1 VRRLQAAGAV
11 VIGKTNLDQ
20 FATGLS
26 GTRSPYGACE
36 SPLVPGLISGG
47 SSSGSAVAVA
57 AGLVPVAIGTDTAG
71 SGRVPTLAYWLAS
84 HGTRLTLLS
93 VDYGQRHGKE
103 LLFAA
108 RTAAA
113 LGAVHHVA
121 DLRLAGQLL
130 GGSALTSAAVPV
142 PDGHYT
148 DESMRAMVVPNRNAL
163 LLDLATGL
171 AVSTGAGAVA
181 YGAHAGDHAVYPD
194 CRPEFVAAYQHMAL
208 TANAGFLPGG
218 FTVLAPFI
226 AMTKADIA
234 SLAARLGV
242 PVDQT
247 WSCYRG
253 GDAHCGTCGT
263 CTERREA
270 FALAGINDP
279 TAYLAG

>member
-1 VRRLQAAGAV
+1 VSGVPAAVPQCV
-11 VIGKTNLDQ
+11 VPQ
-20 FATGLS
+20 CVVVVF
-26 GTRSPYGACE
+26 
-36 SPLVPGLISGG
+36 SGG
-47 SSSGSAVAVA
+47 LDS
-57 AGLVPVAIGTDTAG
+57 T
-71 SGRVPTLAYWLAS
+71 TLAYWLAS
-84 HGTRLTLLS
+84 RGARLTLLS

-108 RTAAA
+108 RTATR

-148 DESMRAMVVPNRNAL
+148 DESMRATVVPNRNAL

-171 AVSTGAGAVA
+171 AISTGAGAVA

-194 CRPEFVAAYQHMAL
+194 CRPEFVAAYEQMAL

-226 AMTKADIA
+226 TMTKAEIA
-234 SLAARLGV
+234 SLAAGLDV
-242 PVDQT
+242 PVGQT

-253 GDAHCGTCGT
+253 GEAHCGTCGT

-270 FALAGINDP
+270 FALAGIDDP
-279 TAYLAG
+279 TLYLAG

>member
-1 VRRLQAAGAV
+1 V
-11 VIGKTNLDQ
+11 V
-20 FATGLS
+20 LS
-26 GTRSPYGACE
+26 G
-36 SPLVPGLISGG
+36 GLDS
-47 SSSGSAVAVA
+47 
-57 AGLVPVAIGTDTAG
+57 T
-71 SGRVPTLAYWLAS
+71 TLAYWLAS
-84 HGTRLTLLS
+84 QGARLTLLS

-108 RTAAA
+108 RTAVA
-113 LGAVHHVA
+113 LGAEHHVA
-121 DLRLAGQLL
+121 DLRRTGQLL
-130 GGSALTSAAVPV
+130 GGSALTSPAVQV

-148 DESMRAMVVPNRNAL
+148 DESMRATVVPNRNAL

-181 YGAHAGDHAVYPD
+181 YGAHAGDRAVYPD
-194 CRPEFVAAYQHMAL
+194 CRPEFVAAYQQMAR

-234 SLAARLGV
+234 TLAARLGV
-242 PVDQT
+242 PVGQT

-270 FALAGINDP
+270 FTVAGVDDP
-279 TAYLAG
+279 TYYLAG